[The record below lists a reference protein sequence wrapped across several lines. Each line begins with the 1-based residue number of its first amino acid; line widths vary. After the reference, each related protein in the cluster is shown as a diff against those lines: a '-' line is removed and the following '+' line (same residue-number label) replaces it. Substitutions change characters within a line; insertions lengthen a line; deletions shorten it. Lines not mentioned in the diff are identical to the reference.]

1 MKETLSTISQKTGFS
16 VTTVSRVL
24 SGQAEKYRISEVFIF
39 GSYARDEATENSD
52 IDLLVYGGEN
62 FKPTHIFSFAEELRE
77 LLHKNVDAFEINE
90 VNPDSDFYQ
99 TIMKEKIKVA

>member
-1 MKETLSTISQKTGFS
+1 MNDKLTIKEIVVYIKPL
-16 VTTVSRVL
+16 V
-24 SGQAEKYRISEVFIF
+24 EKYRISEVFIF

-90 VNPDSDFYQ
+90 VNPDNDFYQ